1 LAAALRE
8 RFDGIEVDL
17 VQSSGG
23 AFEVRRDDDLVFS
36 KLQKGRFP
44 EDDEVFASLA
54 D

>member
-1 LAAALRE
+1 MLQE
-8 RFDGIEVDL
+8 RFEGIEVSL

-44 EDDEVFASLA
+44 EDEELIALLSD
-54 D
+54 